1 MNGRVRE
8 HVAQFNKREGYGTS
22 DADIIETIQEA
33 DELYREEI
41 RQRRWW
47 NEYLYVVD
55 VDGMLVGYE
64 YAETTGDISA
74 TEAGYEFDPSAI
86 HEMVATEKTITVYT
100 RAPV

>member
-41 RQRRWW
+41 RQRR
-47 NEYLYVVD
+47 
-55 VDGMLVGYE
+55 
-64 YAETTGDISA
+64 
-74 TEAGYEFDPSAI
+74 
-86 HEMVATEKTITVYT
+86 
-100 RAPV
+100 